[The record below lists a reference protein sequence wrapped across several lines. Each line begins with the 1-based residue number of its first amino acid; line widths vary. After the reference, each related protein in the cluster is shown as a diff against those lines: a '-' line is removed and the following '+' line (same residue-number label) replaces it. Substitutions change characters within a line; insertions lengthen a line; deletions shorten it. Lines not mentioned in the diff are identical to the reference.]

1 MKVAIFGDVHGNLIA
16 LETFLDFAMPRVDS
30 FICTGDLVNYGP
42 WSEECVLVTK
52 SLDNLL
58 CVRGNHEDLFQSS
71 DTRKVSPL
79 VAEFTDF
86 SLPGFS
92 QYDWISSLPLEEQ
105 FNDFTISHTLESR
118 YIYANTDIQI
128 DSSRIIGHSHQQ
140 FMRHQNAC
148 LLINP
153 GSVGQ
158 NREFID
164 LVQFAIYES
173 DTSTIQFFSLQH
185 DIDAVIA
192 EMKTRKY
199 SARCINYYQSKPRI
213 G

>member
-16 LETFLDFAMPRVDS
+16 LETFLKFARPRVDL

-42 WSEECVLVTK
+42 WSEECVLVIK

-58 CVRGNHEDLFQSS
+58 CVRGNHEDLFLSR
-71 DTRKVSPL
+71 DTRKMSPL
-79 VAEFTDF
+79 VAEFTDC
-86 SLPGFS
+86 SIQGFS
-92 QYDWISSLPLEEQ
+92 QHNWISLLPLDEQ
-105 FNDFTISHTLESR
+105 FDEFTISHTLESR
-118 YIYANTDIQI
+118 YIYVNTDIQI
-128 DSSRIIGHSHQQ
+128 TSSKIIGHSHQQ
-140 FMRHQNAC
+140 FVRRQNSC

-164 LVQFAIYES
+164 LVQFAIYDS
-173 DTSTIQFFSLQH
+173 DTFTFQFFSLPH
-185 DIDAVIA
+185 DIDSVIY
-192 EMKTRKY
+192 EMKARKY
-199 SARCINYYQSKPRI
+199 SERCVDYYKSKARI